1 MITNDEFERTW
12 KEEVMASF
20 SVLSTTLDEMRKTTK
35 KPVRTAWF
43 QAEISAWDLPNTKQ
57 DF

>member
-1 MITNDEFERTW
+1 ME
-12 KEEVMASF
+12 EEVIASF

-35 KPVRTAWF
+35 KPVRTACF
-43 QAEISAWDLPNTKQ
+43 QAEISARDRPNTKQ